1 MNEQNARDIM
11 FSTHTTAL
19 AVTPAGKGLLHE
31 AATWVKIDDEGG
43 GPFIVIEQG
52 RGQVAIEPDE
62 WPAIRDA
69 VEQLLGV
76 CDKLERK

>member
-1 MNEQNARDIM
+1 ME
-11 FSTHTTAL
+11 FVSHTTAL
-19 AVTPAGKGLLHE
+19 VVTPVGKGLLHE

-43 GPFIVIEQG
+43 GPFVMIWQECGKVLIE
-52 RGQVAIEPDE
+52 RGD

-76 CDKLERK
+76 CDKLEEA

>member
-19 AVTPAGKGLLHE
+19 VVTPVGKGLLHE
-31 AATWVKIDDEGG
+31 AATEVKIDDEGV
-43 GPFIVIEQG
+43 GPFVVISQMH
-52 RGQVAIEPDE
+52 GQVAINPDE

-76 CDKLERK
+76 CDKLEEA